1 MDKKSLQTAL
11 ADLPLGGLRYFDS
24 TGSTNDLALAW
35 AAESAPD
42 FSLIVADEQT
52 SGRGRSGRTWYTP
65 AKSALAFSL
74 ILRPA
79 ESERERPVFFTALG
93 ALALTETL
101 SKNFGLPAQIKWPN
115 DVLVRGRKAAG
126 ILLETV
132 WLGEVVESLVLGMGL
147 NVLAA
152 SVPPAENLD
161 FPATSLEDE
170 TGQSLD
176 RPALLRGILS
186 ELIAWRARLGSPE
199 FLAAWED
206 RLAYRG
212 EQVQTWDPSG
222 QVPPRSGQLLGLGAD
237 GSLQLRGEDGETVS
251 VHFGDVRLRPAGR

>member
-1 MDKKSLQTAL
+1 MDEKSLQSAL
-11 ADLPLGGLRYFDS
+11 TDLPLGGVRYFDS

-35 AAESAPD
+35 AAENAPD
-42 FSLIVADEQT
+42 FSLILADEQT

-65 AKSALAFSL
+65 AGSALALSL

-79 ESERERPVFFTALG
+79 KSEREYPVFFTALG

-101 SKNFGLPAQIKWPN
+101 SKKFGLQASIKWPN
-115 DVLVRGRKAAG
+115 DVLVRDRKIAG

-132 WLGEVVESLVLGMGL
+132 WLGDVVESLVLGLGL

-152 SVPPAENLD
+152 AVPPAKSLD

-170 TGQSLD
+170 TGHPAD
-176 RPALLRGILS
+176 RPALLRDILS
-186 ELIAWRARLGSPE
+186 EIIAWRARLARPD
-199 FLAAWED
+199 FLSAWEE

-212 EQVQTWDPSG
+212 QQVQTWDPAG
-222 QVPPRSGQLLGLGAD
+222 KIPPRNGLLLGLGTD
-237 GSLQLRGEDGETVS
+237 GSLKLRDDHGVIHS
-251 VHFGDVRLRPAGR
+251 VHFGDVRLRPAGL